1 MCACVIEG
9 VWLWP
14 ESCQCCCLGLR
25 CCVHKRVGGAG
36 SGEKGSRSTLSLATC
51 HRLLGVPPVLLH
63 SLLAPSMLKQ
73 VRKAAGIGARSKVE
87 ILAAENDM
95 YVSRTTGEVG

>member
-1 MCACVIEG
+1 
-9 VWLWP
+9 
-14 ESCQCCCLGLR
+14 
-25 CCVHKRVGGAG
+25 
-36 SGEKGSRSTLSLATC
+36 
-51 HRLLGVPPVLLH
+51 
-63 SLLAPSMLKQ
+63 MLKQ